1 MDPGWLGR
9 LMEPHQQGPPRAL
22 DLDQGPERALD
33 PDSEDFYR
41 PGQEHAFLS
50 IPVTPKKKIIPP
62 EVKKEAVDDC
72 VEQVLVSRIQQHLLQ
87 SM

>member
-9 LMEPHQQGPPRAL
+9 LMEPHQQGPPMAL
-22 DLDQGPERALD
+22 DLDQGPEGALD

-50 IPVTPKKKIIPP
+50 IPTTPKKGNSSEKRLTKST
-62 EVKKEAVDDC
+62 V
-72 VEQVLVSRIQQHLLQ
+72 H
-87 SM
+87 